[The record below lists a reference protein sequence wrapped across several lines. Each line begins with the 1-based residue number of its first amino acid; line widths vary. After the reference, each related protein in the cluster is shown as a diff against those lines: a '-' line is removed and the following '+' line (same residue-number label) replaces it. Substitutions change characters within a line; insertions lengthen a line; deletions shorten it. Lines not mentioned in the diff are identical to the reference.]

1 MANLRLL
8 SDVIES
14 YCPVSRLPR
23 ATLTTFLT
31 TIGDRTMLYTVTV
44 NGERIGHVEA
54 SSDFQAEQVAR
65 EQFSIAAESLVVVT
79 ALTTRKNSF

>member
-1 MANLRLL
+1 
-8 SDVIES
+8 
-14 YCPVSRLPR
+14 
-23 ATLTTFLT
+23 
-31 TIGDRTMLYTVTV
+31 MLYTVTV

-54 SSDFQAEQVAR
+54 SSDFHAEQVAR